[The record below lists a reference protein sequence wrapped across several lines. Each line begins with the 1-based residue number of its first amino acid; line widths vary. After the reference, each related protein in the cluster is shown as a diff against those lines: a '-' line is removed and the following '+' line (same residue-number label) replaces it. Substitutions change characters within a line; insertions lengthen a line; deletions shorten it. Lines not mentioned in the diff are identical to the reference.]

1 MRRAIVLVI
10 DGWSAGFLSSY
21 GTAWLE
27 TPALNQLAAQS
38 ILVEHATVETL
49 NLDQLYR
56 SWFRAAHPLAP
67 EDGFDLAAQLAQ
79 VGVPLHLLTDEALLR
94 DAAGSFGL
102 ASAEFLPCSEPQITE
117 HEDETELA
125 RIFALVCDWL
135 DSDGG
140 DELIWAH
147 ARGMAGAWDAPLDYR
162 RSLAEDEDPEPPTYA
177 TPPSSRP
184 EGKIEPDELLGLS
197 QAYGGQVLLID
208 TLLEELLATIGALPV
223 DRQPLLIITS
233 SGGIPL
239 GLHRQ
244 IGRDA
249 ALPLALFSNLTQT
262 PLMLR
267 LPGAA
272 QGLTRVQ
279 SLASSSDLPATLLA
293 WFAAPQPTRAADAAR
308 SLLLL
313 DLPPRDRTLCATGD
327 DLYLRTIS
335 WGARVSSDGKC
346 QLFGKPDDRWDVN
359 DVANRCQQ
367 ITPLA
372 IELAQ
377 QTRDAI
383 QQGAPLPELPKEL
396 TQGLA

>member
-1 MRRAIVLVI
+1 MI
-10 DGWSAGFLSSY
+10 DGWSAGYLSSY

-27 TPALNQLAAQS
+27 TPALNQLAAES

-67 EDGFDLAAQLAQ
+67 QDGYDLAAQLAQ

-94 DAAGSFGL
+94 DAAGAFQL
-102 ASAEFLPCSEPQITE
+102 ASAEFLPCQEPQIAE
-117 HEDETELA
+117 HEDDTELA
-125 RIFALVCDWL
+125 RIFAVLCEWIG
-135 DSDGG
+135 SESG

-162 RSLAEDEDPEPPTYA
+162 RSLAAEDDPD
-177 TPPSSRP
+177 PPSYAFPPAQRP
-184 EGKIEPDELLGLS
+184 TGKLEPDELLGLS
-197 QAYGGQVLLID
+197 QAYGGQILLID
-208 TLLEELLATIGALPV
+208 TLMEELLAAINALPP
-223 DRQPLLIITS
+223 DRQPLLIVTS
-233 SGGIPL
+233 SGGMPL

-249 ALPLALFSNLTQT
+249 AMPLAIYANLTQA
-262 PLMLR
+262 PLTIR

-272 QGLTRVQ
+272 NALARIQG
-279 SLASSSDLPATLLA
+279 LASSSDLPATLLD
-293 WFAAPQPTRAADAAR
+293 WFSATKPERPIDPAR
-308 SLLLL
+308 SLLQL
-313 DLPPRDRTLCATGD
+313 DQPGRDRTLCTFGD
-327 DLYLRTIS
+327 ELYLRTAA
-335 WGARVSSDGKC
+335 WGARVNGDQQC

-359 DVANRCQQ
+359 DVANRCPQ

-372 IELAQ
+372 TQLAQ

-383 QQGAPLPELPKEL
+383 AQGIAPPELPEEL
-396 TQGLA
+396 TEPLS

>member
-21 GTAWLE
+21 GAAWLA

-49 NLDQLYR
+49 NLDRLYR
-56 SWFRAAHPLAP
+56 SWFRADHPLAP

-79 VGVPLHLLTDEALLR
+79 AGVPLHLLTDESLLR
-94 DAAGSFGL
+94 DVAGSFAL
-102 ASAEFLPCSEPQITE
+102 ASAEFLPCTEPQIAE

-125 RIFALVCDWL
+125 RIFGLLCDWL
-135 DSDGG
+135 QSDEG

-184 EGKIEPDELLGLS
+184 TSKIEPDELLGLS

-208 TLLEELLATIGALPV
+208 TLLEELLATIAALPV

-249 ALPLALFSNLTQT
+249 ALPLAIYSNLTQV

-279 SLASSSDLPATLLA
+279 SLASSSDLPATLLD
-293 WFAAPQPTRAADAAR
+293 WFGAAQPARAENVAR
-308 SLLLL
+308 SLLKL
-313 DLPPRDRTLCATGD
+313 DLPPRDRTLCVQGD
-327 DLYLRTIS
+327 ELYLRTVA
-335 WGARVSSDGKC
+335 WGTRIFGEQQC
-346 QLFGKPDDRWDVN
+346 QLFGKPDDRWDIN

-372 IELAQ
+372 IELTQ

-383 QQGAPLPELPKEL
+383 QQGAALPELPAEL
-396 TQGLA
+396 THGLR